1 MTENNYV
8 KVGTVFIDNGN
19 YTIANKIIKA
29 LREEGFTIAHGGFK
43 NNYNSEIGILI
54 DQKKFDWEEE
64 SNKYDTE

>member
-8 KVGTVFIDNGN
+8 KVGTVFVDDGN

-29 LREEGFTIAHGGFK
+29 LSKEGFTIAHGSFGDD
-43 NNYNSEIGILI
+43 YNSEIGILI

-64 SNKYDTE
+64 SNKYDT